1 MLSEKVSGGPAV
13 RATWCRRDRCR
24 CPGDGGSAVGCAVT
38 AAEHGGIGDGGRG
51 NAAIVGQPDIG
62 LLAAVEMGADLSRLA
77 VIPDPGTDPVE
88 VAAVLIDGMDLV
100 VLGLGGRRVTRAR
113 ARAVVARARQKG
125 CTLLVTD
132 GDWQGVSTRLA
143 ARVCGYEITPALR
156 ACPPG
161 VGADQWGAAA
171 DQRAWTVMASARVLA
186 IWCMDWPA
194 VAAAA
199 AAGLSATAPVAVTL
213 ANRVIACSA
222 TARAAGVRR
231 GLRRREAAARCPQL
245 FIATADADRDARLF
259 EGVIAAVD
267 DLVPRAELLRPGL
280 LVLPVRGPARF
291 SGPSRWRPSG

>member
-1 MLSEKVSGGPAV
+1 MTAAFASDQRLENGAEQLESLRRQMALLSEKVSGGPAV
-13 RATWCRRDRCR
+13 RATWCRQDRCR

-156 ACPPG
+156 GVPTPG
-161 VGADQWGAAA
+161 LG
-171 DQRAWTVMASARVLA
+171 RIS
-186 IWCMDWPA
+186 
-194 VAAAA
+194 
-199 AAGLSATAPVAVTL
+199 
-213 ANRVIACSA
+213 
-222 TARAAGVRR
+222 GVRLQINGR
-231 GLRRREAAARCPQL
+231 GR
-245 FIATADADRDARLF
+245 
-259 EGVIAAVD
+259 
-267 DLVPRAELLRPGL
+267 
-280 LVLPVRGPARF
+280 
-291 SGPSRWRPSG
+291 